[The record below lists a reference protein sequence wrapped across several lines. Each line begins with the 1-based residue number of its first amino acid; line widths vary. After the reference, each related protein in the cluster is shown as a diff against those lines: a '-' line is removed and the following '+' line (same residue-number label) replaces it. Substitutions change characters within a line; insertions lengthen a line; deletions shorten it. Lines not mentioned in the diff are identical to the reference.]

1 MSIHNIISN
10 ITKMYTP
17 TYITPQPVVEKKS
30 ILTTINKK
38 KHDRLCEPIS
48 IKRTDTLTSNEW
60 KTIIQKQCTVKNET

>member
-38 KHDRLCEPIS
+38 NNNFYEPIS
-48 IKRTDTLTSNEW
+48 IKRTTTLTSNEW
-60 KTIIQKQCTVKNET
+60 KTIIQKKYTVKNET